1 MQNEQRSV
9 LIVEDEA
16 LVRFLIVDEFEEAGF
31 RVSESRTGQEAIEVL
46 ETQQKFDVLFT
57 DIRMPG
63 PVDGWE
69 LGRQA
74 RKLHPE
80 ITVIY
85 ATGYSVDDN
94 QPVAGSF
101 TIQKPYRFTEI
112 LQILEGSGDSL
123 TSDAPAKVL

>member
-1 MQNEQRSV
+1 MQKNEQRSV

-31 RVSESRTGQEAIEVL
+31 RVSESRNGAEAIEAL
-46 ETQQKFDVLFT
+46 ESQPRFDVLFT

-69 LGRQA
+69 LGRLA
-74 RKLHPE
+74 RGLHPE
-80 ITVIY
+80 IAIIY

-94 QPVAGSF
+94 QPVGRSF

-112 LQILEGSGDSL
+112 LKIIDKIE
-123 TSDAPAKVL
+123 KMH